1 MQRIFTNLEPANK
14 NRLDHFL
21 NQQAKD
27 SELVRVATAY
37 FTHDGLTT
45 DFFKK
50 TDVKLMVG
58 LNETL
63 NLKSLKK
70 AYKAN
75 NIAIKYYVQKFHPKI
90 YLFSNGV
97 VVVGSSNYTIPGIGH
112 EGSVPNQECNIATDD
127 PETYEEVSDYFDSLW
142 GNAKKLGE
150 KQLVELERLQK
161 KLAALQIKRKEIL
174 DRLITPEIDP
184 EYFSES
190 LHGKTFSAYD
200 NFLEDFKDLSEL
212 YFKTIGRLTSLPKNI
227 EVDKFLNWLCRK
239 YEDDRAGEIV
249 NREERSKIIIEY
261 LYMFGADEKGQ
272 RHFFNQATGNRIIMD
287 DLLSRENIR
296 KLNAESLKL
305 VAIAIYS
312 FQMREFE
319 KFIEKNGVHNIIE
332 SLNYLLYSDKDIKVR
347 LHGFLHGKYKLD
359 HFRVSRTLEILG
371 WADNNFPIWST
382 MVARG
387 MTILGYSDFVGKDK
401 ILN

>member
-1 MQRIFTNLEPANK
+1 M
-14 NRLDHFL
+14 
-21 NQQAKD
+21 
-27 SELVRVATAY
+27 
-37 FTHDGLTT
+37 
-45 DFFKK
+45 
-50 TDVKLMVG
+50 
-58 LNETL
+58 
-63 NLKSLKK
+63 
-70 AYKAN
+70 
-75 NIAIKYYVQKFHPKI
+75 
-90 YLFSNGV
+90 
-97 VVVGSSNYTIPGIGH
+97 
-112 EGSVPNQECNIATDD
+112 
-127 PETYEEVSDYFDSLW
+127 
-142 GNAKKLGE
+142 
-150 KQLVELERLQK
+150 
-161 KLAALQIKRKEIL
+161 
-174 DRLITPEIDP
+174 
-184 EYFSES
+184 
-190 LHGKTFSAYD
+190 
-200 NFLEDFKDLSEL
+200 
-212 YFKTIGRLTSLPKNI
+212 
-227 EVDKFLNWLCRK
+227 NWLCRK
-239 YEDDRAGEIV
+239 YEDVRAGEIV